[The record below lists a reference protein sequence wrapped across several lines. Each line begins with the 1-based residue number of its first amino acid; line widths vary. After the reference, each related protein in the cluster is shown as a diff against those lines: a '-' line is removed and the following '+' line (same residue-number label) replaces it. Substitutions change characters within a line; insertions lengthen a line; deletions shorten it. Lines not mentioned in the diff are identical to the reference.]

1 MRTILIAYDPALGNA
16 ANGRL
21 AETIMRLAPLWAH
34 PLPGLWYIQTAD
46 SIDDISARLTPV
58 VTDLDS
64 VVIQELV
71 GGPAVANTM
80 LRWTRAYHGGP
91 SEKSRPALVPF
102 EPPQWRIAEA
112 A

>member
-21 AETIMRLAPLWAH
+21 AETIMRLGPLWAH
-34 PLPGLWYIQTAD
+34 PLPGLWYIQSKDT
-46 SIDDISARLTPV
+46 IDTLSARLTPV

-80 LRWTRAYHGGP
+80 LRWTRAYP
-91 SEKSRPALVPF
+91 VEAAEKPRPALVPF